1 MYSLKAVGAVLT
13 VLIWTWLEEE
23 EGKLGFQPGER
34 N

>member
-23 EGKLGFQPGER
+23 ESKLCFQPEER